1 MRSFLTDLQN
11 LKLFCIKYKIN
22 FGYELNDNHYSLIYD
37 IQNGTVLELYFIK
50 TKHVRLYTRLNP
62 KHIIFPIKVKEED
75 VKLHIEELILHK
87 FETHNIVIPQN

>member
-22 FGYELNDNHYSLIYD
+22 FGYELCDNHYSLIYD
-37 IQNGTVLELYFIK
+37 IPNGKVLELYFIE
-50 TKHVRLYTRLNP
+50 TKNIKPYIRLNP

-75 VKLHIEELILHK
+75 DKLHIEELILHK
-87 FETHNIVIPQN
+87 FDTHNIKI